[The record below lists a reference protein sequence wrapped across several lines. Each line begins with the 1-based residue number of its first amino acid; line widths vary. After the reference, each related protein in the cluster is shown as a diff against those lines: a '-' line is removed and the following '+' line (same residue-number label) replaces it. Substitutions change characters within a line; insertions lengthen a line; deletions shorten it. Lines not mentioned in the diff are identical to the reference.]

1 MTDSLTYLHSE
12 SRSLQWR
19 LSTLSTEPSLSS
31 PSALMYA
38 MYADTD
44 LRHTPL
50 LDDAAFSAALS
61 QEHSSGLEEIK
72 DDRLDL
78 YSGER
83 EREVNTLSVPPV
95 FFIVNS
101 LFPSLEAPC
110 YSLSLSDLPLTLSL
124 PHSLPHF

>member
-61 QEHSSGLEEIK
+61 HEHSSGLEEIK